1 LNPVVCLRGT
11 GKGSAVA
18 EERDFDERLATIARE
33 LVNEPDMQQPGAGE
47 EAGQE
52 LGAVLHPFEAGFHQ
66 RGQLGDVVLGQVGQG
81 PFETGPHR
89 LDRVEHVHPAR
100 LRYADDDDGGG

>member
-1 LNPVVCLRGT
+1 
-11 GKGSAVA
+11 VA

-52 LGAVLHPFEAGFHQ
+52 LGAVLHPFEAGFQ

>member
-1 LNPVVCLRGT
+1 
-11 GKGSAVA
+11 VA

-52 LGAVLHPFEAGFHQ
+52 LGAVLHPFERVFTSAVSSAMSCFRDLTVGVTGSEGSPGSIWPCHAAGQ
-66 RGQLGDVVLGQVGQG
+66 
-81 PFETGPHR
+81 
-89 LDRVEHVHPAR
+89 AS
-100 LRYADDDDGGG
+100 

>member
-1 LNPVVCLRGT
+1 
-11 GKGSAVA
+11 VA
-18 EERDFDERLATIARE
+18 EERNFDEQLATIARE
-33 LVNEPDMQQPGAGE
+33 LVNEPDMQHPGAGE

-52 LGAVLHPFEAGFHQ
+52 LGTVLH
-66 RGQLGDVVLGQVGQG
+66 